1 VSISARLVRRQS
13 RSRVQRPETPDE
25 KETTMRFMMMVKIP
39 ATITESEYSPDAE
52 TVAKMAKYNEELT
65 KAGVLLALDGLH
77 PPEKGARIEF
87 AGGGKTTVTDGPY
100 TEAKEIV
107 GGYWIIDVR
116 SKDEALEWATRAP
129 MGDGGVIE
137 LRQVFEMTDFPA
149 DVQEAAGE
157 LSQQPPEQTVA
168 RG

>member
-1 VSISARLVRRQS
+1 
-13 RSRVQRPETPDE
+13 
-25 KETTMRFMMMVKIP
+25 MRFMMLVKIP
-39 ATITESEYSPDAE
+39 AKITEDEYGPDAE

-87 AGGGKTTVTDGPY
+87 AADGKTTVTDGPF

-116 SKDEALEWATRAP
+116 SKEEALEWVTRAP
-129 MGDGGVIE
+129 MGEGGVIE
-137 LRQVFEMTDFPA
+137 LRQVAELSDFPA
-149 DVQEAAGE
+149 DVQEAAQ
-157 LSQQPPEQTVA
+157 LSEEPPEQTVA
-168 RG
+168 RS